1 MKRVLL
7 INTLMCLS
15 LVLTITAH
23 AFTATE
29 PVTAKKSDPKKSN
42 NYFTDLAEIDA
53 ASTVYL
59 RRNYVYTYDEAITT
73 RKKLERLLEA
83 DSKSLSIRWALLRY
97 YISASNFVGG
107 CDAKAIEQAR
117 CIYGADNYIGCL
129 AYEFV
134 YNRLKKFDKAEF
146 WYRRSIVAAQ
156 MRDKEDFEWKDIVYN
171 KTAQSDV
178 KVVGAFNNNTSNQL
192 YENNDATYS
201 RRVATK
207 VKSNSYKIIV
217 DDRTTIERQ

>member
-7 INTLMCLS
+7 INTFIILS
-15 LVLTITAH
+15 LLSATSTY
-23 AFTATE
+23 AFYIVDPSKKVE
-29 PVTAKKSDPKKSN
+29 AKKAGH
-42 NYFTDLAEIDA
+42 YFNDVAEIDA

-59 RRNYVYTYDEAITT
+59 RRNYVYTYDEAIST
-73 RKKLERLLEA
+73 RKKLEKLLETA
-83 DSKSLSIRWALLRY
+83 PQSLSIRWALMRY

-117 CIYGADNYIGCL
+117 CIYGTDNYIGCL

-146 WYRRSIVAAQ
+146 WYKRSIVAAQ
-156 MRDKEDFEWKDIVYN
+156 MRDKEDFEWKDIMYN
-171 KTAQSDV
+171 KTAQTDV

-201 RRVATK
+201 RKVATK
-207 VKSNSYKIIV
+207 TKSNSYKLIV

>member
-7 INTLMCLS
+7 INTIFCLS
-15 LVLTITAH
+15 LLHTIDTL
-23 AFTATE
+23 AFNTSG
-29 PVTAKKSDPKKSN
+29 PIKKSESKKSAQ
-42 NYFTDLAEIDA
+42 YFNDLAEVDA

-59 RRNYVYTYDEAITT
+59 RRNYVYTFDEAIST
-73 RKKLERLLEA
+73 KAKLEKQLAANPEL
-83 DSKSLSIRWALLRY
+83 LSIRWAILRY

-117 CIYGADNYIGCL
+117 FIYGNDNYIGCL

-134 YNRLKKFDKAEF
+134 YSRLKKFDKAEF
-146 WYRRSIVAAQ
+146 WYRKSILAAQ
-156 MRDKEDFEWKDIVYN
+156 MRDNEDFEWKEIVYN
-171 KTAQSDV
+171 KSVQSSI
-178 KVVGAFNNNTSNQL
+178 KVVGAFNNNTPNEL

-217 DDRTTIERQ
+217 DDRTTIARQ